1 MRNSHG
7 FLLMPRVGFLS
18 GFCAGVLLVFA
29 LAASPFTPAQ
39 DDPRTHPF
47 TVDVDPNI
55 NSPVDLADTR
65 LSLRVLRS
73 KETDPTR
80 DPTEKEDS
88 MLVSRAGRGQT
99 ATIFSTESPE
109 KTPQTHQPRL
119 NEPGGSMLPPLIEV
133 DPIHWL
139 TDGASISITGMDPSA
154 PRQLTLWRKQGD
166 DVARVSLGQS
176 NAMGQFEFAQVIV
189 PLKGLELLV
198 TGSSTTDPLMDP
210 DAVAI
215 HLRPP
220 LPPPLVTT
228 RGDAIDGIHF
238 QLHPALDEG
247 DLLIA
252 SEADGV
258 IDHIHIEP
266 QATGHAAGIE
276 LPEATSAFMD
286 QDSGCV
292 GYQVAQ
298 ELADGRVSGW
308 APLPCAQLNL

>member
-1 MRNSHG
+1 
-7 FLLMPRVGFLS
+7 MPRIGFLS

-29 LAASPFTPAQ
+29 LAASPFTSAQ
-39 DDPRTHPF
+39 NDPRTHPF

-65 LSLRVLRS
+65 LSLRVLRR
-73 KETDPTR
+73 KEPDRTR
-80 DPTEKEDS
+80 DPKENSSTDS
-88 MLVSRAGRGQT
+88 LALLVSRTGLGQT
-99 ATIFSTESPE
+99 ATNLSTTSPE
-109 KTPQTHQPRL
+109 KTTQTHQPSL
-119 NEPGGSMLPPLIEV
+119 NEPGGSMLPSLIEV
-133 DPIHWL
+133 DPIRWL
-139 TDGASISITGMDPSA
+139 TDGASTSITGMDPSA

-198 TGSSTTDPLMDP
+198 TGSSTTDPLTDP

-215 HLRPP
+215 YLRPP

-252 SEADGV
+252 SAADGV
-258 IDHIHIEP
+258 IDHIRIEP

-286 QDSGCV
+286 QDFDCV